1 MDTIKW
7 FFSSFKW
14 MLRWMKITIKRDPQ
28 VAVAILSILFVCVC
42 LAVGSYLYCDFKERE
57 RKNEKREQEI
67 RSEQGKTGKAYQ
79 DEVVHLRAELL
90 AAQNDLIKD
99 FINPRS
105 SPELNNALKQAVESV
120 NKLIAPQV
128 FHA

>member
-28 VAVAILSILFVCVC
+28 VAVAILSVVVA
-42 LAVGSYLYCDFKERE
+42 AVFFAIGMKLYCDSV
-57 RKNEKREQEI
+57 KREQSLRIDGEKKG
-67 RSEQGKTGKAYQ
+67 EAYQ

-90 AAQNDLIKD
+90 AAQNQNALLIKRAEYKD
-99 FINPRS
+99 
-105 SPELNNALKQAVESV
+105 SV
-120 NKLIAPQV
+120 YYEWVKYITKNGKK
-128 FHA
+128 

>member
-1 MDTIKW
+1 MKPIAIVLAEELDTHI
-7 FFSSFKW
+7 SSSTALAAAVE
-14 MLRWMKITIKRDPQ
+14 LRRLHKQNIVLI
-28 VAVAILSILFVCVC
+28 
-42 LAVGSYLYCDFKERE
+42 
-57 RKNEKREQEI
+57 
-67 RSEQGKTGKAYQ
+67 
-79 DEVVHLRAELL
+79 ELL

>member
-90 AAQNDLIKD
+90 AAQNQNMMLIKRAEYKD
-99 FINPRS
+99 
-105 SPELNNALKQAVESV
+105 SV
-120 NKLIAPQV
+120 YYEWVKYVTKNGKK
-128 FHA
+128 